1 MTAVHTEGNAVPPL
15 DEDLAYALDRTAG
28 VHAGI
33 DLIRDGI
40 RLIALDRLDTD
51 KTQTVIG
58 FLAGMSDGTDVLT
71 ALAHLVARLSN
82 ADTNPSLRTL
92 PLDQQKTAQHH
103 GEQAQFHLTDEWLH
117 QHASEASA
125 AIDGI

>member
-1 MTAVHTEGNAVPPL
+1 MTAVHTEGNAVP
-15 DEDLAYALDRTAG
+15 ALDDNLADVLDSLAG

-40 RLIALDRLDTD
+40 RLIALDRHTTD
-51 KTQTVIG
+51 GTQTLIAV
-58 FLAGMSDGTDVLT
+58 LAGSTDGTDILT
-71 ALAHLVARLSN
+71 ALGLLVARLSN

-92 PLDQQKTAQHH
+92 PLDQQKEAQHH
-103 GEQAQFHLTDEWLH
+103 GEQAQFHLADDWLH
-117 QHASEASA
+117 QHASEAAA

>member
-1 MTAVHTEGNAVPPL
+1 VTAVHTAGNAVPPL
-15 DEDLAYALDRTAG
+15 GEDLADVLDDLAG
-28 VHAGI
+28 AHPGI

-40 RLIALDRLDTD
+40 RLIALDRLDAD
-51 KTQTVIG
+51 KTQTVITY
-58 FLAGMSDGTDVLT
+58 LAGFPDGTDVLT

>member
-15 DEDLAYALDRTAG
+15 DENLAYALDRTAG

-40 RLIALDRLDTD
+40 RLIALDRLTPDE
-51 KTQTVIG
+51 TQTLIAR
-58 FLAGMSDGTDVLT
+58 LAGSSENDDVLT
-71 ALAHLVARLSN
+71 ALAHLIARLSN

>member
-1 MTAVHTEGNAVPPL
+1 MTAVHTEGNAVPAL
-15 DEDLAYALDRTAG
+15 GDDLADVLDDLVG

-40 RLIALDRLDTD
+40 RLIALDRHTPDD
-51 KTQTVIG
+51 TQTLIAR
-58 FLAGMSDGTDVLT
+58 LAGMSDGTDVLT

>member
-1 MTAVHTEGNAVPPL
+1 VTTVHTAGNAVPPL
-15 DEDLAYALDRTAG
+15 GDDLADVLDRLAG

-51 KTQTVIG
+51 QSQTVIG
-58 FLAGMSDGTDVLT
+58 FLAGSSEGTDVLT
-71 ALAHLVARLSN
+71 ALAHLIARLSN

-125 AIDGI
+125 AIDGV